1 MTPAVAILY
10 SGLSPAKNALSIYK
24 MVFLAYAVVAI
35 QWVPLIFILQVL
47 FGFSLAFSESGSG
60 FIGDFAMA
68 GLFRMGDQSLP
79 LTAPSVSAISFSFY
93 QMQFAA
99 VTGK

>member
-1 MTPAVAILY
+1 MGTVNCNIL
-10 SGLSPAKNALSIYK
+10 K
-24 MVFLAYAVVAI
+24 
-35 QWVPLIFILQVL
+35 VL
-47 FGFSLAFSESGSG
+47 FGFSLAFSETGSA

-68 GLFRMGDQSLP
+68 GLSRVGDQSLP
-79 LTAPSVSAISFSFY
+79 LTAPQVSAMSFAFY